1 MIAALLLHLVRVFVT
16 GAYRNP
22 REINWWVGVTLLVVT
37 TVEAFT
43 GYALPDDAFAVT
55 ATKIGYGI
63 AASIPWLGSW
73 MARVLFG
80 GVYPTV
86 HSLPRLAAA
95 HVLWMPF
102 ALLGLVTLHLVI
114 MIKQK
119 HTQPPYARRIA
130 PGRILGV
137 PLWPNQTSMLAIV
150 FFLYLAVVF
159 TLSGS
164 LDVHPIQVFGP
175 PTAATP
181 DVRPDWYFLWIYGI
195 LQIMPPWHFEF
206 WGGTFG
212 PELFAGV
219 LVPGGVLLLL
229 LSVPALDRSSHPLVY
244 AELPSQHARRLG
256 VLGGGFVFFGVA
268 TLAGFHREVGLSP
281 GWVWVLLLGAPLVV
295 ASTIGWL
302 VRRLVPQA
310 RRTGLRRRT
319 SAQAA
324 TPGRG

>member
-1 MIAALLLHLVRVFVT
+1 
-16 GAYRNP
+16 
-22 REINWWVGVTLLVVT
+22 VTLLVVT

-73 MARVLFG
+73 IAGVLFG
-80 GVYPTV
+80 GVYPTI

-95 HVLWMPF
+95 HILWMPF
-102 ALLGLVTLHLVI
+102 ALLGLVTVHLVV

-119 HTQPPYARRIA
+119 HTQPPYAWHIA
-130 PGRILGV
+130 PGKILGV

-150 FFLYLAVVF
+150 LFLYLAVLF
-159 TLSGS
+159 TLSGA
-164 LDVHPIQVFGP
+164 LDVHPIEVFGP

-181 DVRPDWYFLWIYGI
+181 EVRPDWYFLWIYGI
-195 LQIMPPWHFEF
+195 LQIMPAWRFEL

-219 LVPGGVLLLL
+219 LVPGVVLLLWL
-229 LSVPALDRSSHPLVY
+229 LVPVLDRVKRPLVY

-256 VLGGGFVFFGVA
+256 MLGGGLVFFGVA
-268 TLAGFHREVGLSP
+268 TLAGYHREIGLSP
-281 GWVWVLLLGAPLVV
+281 GWVWLLLLGAPVLV
-295 ASTIGWL
+295 
-302 VRRLVPQA
+302 
-310 RRTGLRRRT
+310 
-319 SAQAA
+319 AA
-324 TPGRG
+324 TLPWLLRAARGCSSAKCAGP